1 MKLILT
7 LSATAVLLC
16 ACGKTDAGA
25 RDAAANTDTDTVA
38 ATTGTD
44 TDADAGVQLEL
55 LAVEFY
61 NTAVFREPTEEYLT
75 SRCTLPFVDKLRA
88 AYDMDGEGYA
98 TWLLRTPAQ
107 DGDGP
112 TCVTGARLVDDNTVE
127 VQYLDMGQAGATVLI
142 FTDIDGEPRIEDAAT
157 PDGISVFDAF

>member
-1 MKLILT
+1 MKILLI

-16 ACGKTDAGA
+16 ACGKTNAGA
-25 RDAAANTDTDTVA
+25 RDAAGTTDTDTVA
-38 ATTGTD
+38 ATTD
-44 TDADAGVQLEL
+44 TDADTDTQLEL

-107 DGDGP
+107 DGDGT
-112 TCVTGARLVDDNTVE
+112 TCVTGARVVDDNTVE
-127 VQYLDMGQAGATVLI
+127 VQYLDMGQPGATVLI

>member
-1 MKLILT
+1 MKILLI

-16 ACGKTDAGA
+16 ACGKTNAGA
-25 RDAAANTDTDTVA
+25 RDAAGTTDTDTVA
-38 ATTGTD
+38 ATTD
-44 TDADAGVQLEL
+44 TDADTDTQLEL

-107 DGDGP
+107 DGDGT
-112 TCVTGARLVDDNTVE
+112 TCVTGARVVNDNAVE
-127 VQYLDMGQAGATVLI
+127 VQYLDMGQPGATVLI

>member
-1 MKLILT
+1 MKIPLIL
-7 LSATAVLLC
+7 SAAAVLLC

-25 RDAAANTDTDTVA
+25 REAAGKTDTDTVA
-38 ATTGTD
+38 ATTD
-44 TDADAGVQLEL
+44 TDADSGVQLEL

-107 DGDGP
+107 DGDGT
-112 TCVTGARLVDDNTVE
+112 TCVTGARIVDDNAVE
-127 VQYLDMGQAGATVLI
+127 VRYLDMGQAGATVLF
-142 FTDIDGEPRIEDAAT
+142 FTDIDGEPRIEDATT

>member
-1 MKLILT
+1 MKIPLI
-7 LSATAVLLC
+7 LSATAVLLS

-25 RDAAANTDTDTVA
+25 RDMAGKTDTDTIA
-38 ATTGTD
+38 ATTD
-44 TDADAGVQLEL
+44 TEAEAGVQLEL

-88 AYDMDGEGYA
+88 AYDMDGGGYA

-107 DGDGP
+107 DGDGT
-112 TCVTGARLVDDNTVE
+112 TCVTGARVVDDNAVE
-127 VQYLDMGQAGATVLI
+127 VQYLDMGQAGTTVLI
-142 FTDIDGEPRIEDAAT
+142 FTDIDGEPRIEDATT

>member
-1 MKLILT
+1 MKLLLI
-7 LSATAVLLC
+7 LSATAALLC
-16 ACGKTDAGA
+16 ACGKTNAGA
-25 RDAAANTDTDTVA
+25 RDAAGTTDTDTVA
-38 ATTGTD
+38 ATTD
-44 TDADAGVQLEL
+44 TDADTDTQLEL

-98 TWLLRTPAQ
+98 TWLLRPPAQ
-107 DGDGP
+107 DGDGT
-112 TCVTGARLVDDNTVE
+112 TCVTGARVVDDNTVE
-127 VQYLDMGQAGATVLI
+127 VQYLDMGQPGATVLI

>member
-1 MKLILT
+1 MKIPLIL
-7 LSATAVLLC
+7 SAAAVLLC

-25 RDAAANTDTDTVA
+25 REAAGKTDTDTVA
-38 ATTGTD
+38 ATTD

-107 DGDGP
+107 DGDGT
-112 TCVTGARLVDDNTVE
+112 TCVTGARIVDDNAVE
-127 VQYLDMGQAGATVLI
+127 VQYLDMGQAGATVLF
-142 FTDIDGEPRIEDAAT
+142 FTDIDGEPRIEDATT

>member
-1 MKLILT
+1 MKIPLIL
-7 LSATAVLLC
+7 SAAAVLLC

-25 RDAAANTDTDTVA
+25 REAAGKTDTDTVA
-38 ATTGTD
+38 ATTD
-44 TDADAGVQLEL
+44 TDADSGVQLEL

-88 AYDMDGEGYA
+88 AYDMDGEEYA

-107 DGDGP
+107 DGDGT
-112 TCVTGARLVDDNTVE
+112 TCVTGARIVDDNAVE
-127 VQYLDMGQAGATVLI
+127 VQYLDMGQAGATVLF
-142 FTDIDGEPRIEDAAT
+142 FTDIDGEPRIEDATT

>member
-1 MKLILT
+1 MKIPLIL
-7 LSATAVLLC
+7 SAAAVLLC

-25 RDAAANTDTDTVA
+25 REAAGKTDTDTVA
-38 ATTGTD
+38 ATTD
-44 TDADAGVQLEL
+44 TDADSGVQLEL

-107 DGDGP
+107 DGDGT
-112 TCVTGARLVDDNTVE
+112 TCVTGARIVDDNAVE
-127 VQYLDMGQAGATVLI
+127 VQYLDMGQAGATVLF
-142 FTDIDGEPRIEDAAT
+142 FTDIDGEPRIEDATT